1 MSDETPSGLVRN
13 GGLTSSIRDKRN
25 SVKRM
30 QRASS
35 TNSWTGSTGAP
46 AGARTKRKYV
56 HTH

>member
-46 AGARTKRKYV
+46 AGARTKRK
-56 HTH
+56 